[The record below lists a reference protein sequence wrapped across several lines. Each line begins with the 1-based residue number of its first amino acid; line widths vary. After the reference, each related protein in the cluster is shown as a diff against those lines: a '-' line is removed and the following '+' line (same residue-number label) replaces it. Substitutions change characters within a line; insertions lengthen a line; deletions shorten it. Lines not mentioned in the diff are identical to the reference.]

1 MVGDKDSQEAG
12 SPDPAG
18 REAEPDE
25 LMPIGE
31 LRGEVPAEI
40 RDVSFPG
47 AVRGYDRRAVDA
59 YVKRVNRVIAELEV
73 SRSPEAAIRHA
84 LDRVGQQTSGVLQ
97 RAREVADELAAT
109 ALAESE
115 HTSARAR
122 VEADELLEEARMQ
135 AHRLRAQSKEE
146 ADELIAEARKQ
157 AAERLQRVEEQL
169 RSAQDEA
176 EGRLRELEAR
186 TASAVAAQRKVLE
199 ELRLMAAGLERLAS
213 ERSAPDEAASE
224 ETIELPAPPP
234 APSAEE
240 AKVRRLPRSA
250 RGPS

>member
-1 MVGDKDSQEAG
+1 VVGDKDSQETH

-18 REAEPDE
+18 RETEPTE
-25 LMPIGE
+25 LMAVGE
-31 LRGEVPAEI
+31 LRGDVPAEI

-47 AVRGYDRRAVDA
+47 AMRGYDRRAVDA

-84 LDRVGQQTSGVLQ
+84 LDRVGEQTTGVLQ
-97 RAREVADELAAT
+97 HAREVADELAAT

-115 HTSARAR
+115 HTTSRAR
-122 VEADELLEEARMQ
+122 VEAEEVREEA
-135 AHRLRAQSKEE
+135 KEDAE
-146 ADELIAEARKQ
+146 ELIAQARKE
-157 AAERLQRVEEQL
+157 AAARLRHAEGQL

-176 EGRLRELEAR
+176 EGRLRDLTAR
-186 TASAVAAQRKVLE
+186 TASAEGAQRKVLE
-199 ELRLMAAGLERLAS
+199 ELRRMASELEQLAS
-213 ERSAPDEAASE
+213 ERAALADVASD
-224 ETIELPAPPP
+224 ETIELPAPLP
-234 APSAEE
+234 APSSEE

>member
-1 MVGDKDSQEAG
+1 VVGDKDSQESR
-12 SPDPAG
+12 SPDPAS
-18 REAEPDE
+18 REAEPTE
-25 LMPIGE
+25 LMPVGE

-84 LDRVGQQTSGVLQ
+84 LDRVGQQTTGVLQ
-97 RAREVADELAAT
+97 RAREVANELAAT

-115 HTSARAR
+115 HTTARAR
-122 VEADELLEEARMQ
+122 VEAEELVEEARMQ
-135 AHRLRAQSKEE
+135 AHQLRAQSKEE
-146 ADELIAEARKQ
+146 AEELIAEARKQ
-157 AAERLQRVEEQL
+157 AA
-169 RSAQDEA
+169 D
-176 EGRLRELEAR
+176 RLRRAD
-186 TASAVAAQRKVLE
+186 E
-199 ELRLMAAGLERLAS
+199 ELRRMAAELEGLAS
-213 ERSAPDEAASE
+213 ERPAPADAASD
-224 ETIELPAPPP
+224 ETVELPAPLP

-250 RGPS
+250 RPPS